1 MGCVQSKTNLF
12 TNANGDGKDFLE
24 KYSVDR
30 IIGQGEFGVVKI
42 VYDRK
47 DDRNPIAC
55 KILRKG
61 IQFKDN
67 TIYSPIKPHV
77 LKSECGILQLLG
89 GKHHTLKLIGVYESP
104 SALYILTDYLAGGD
118 MFQHLSD
125 YYGATTVNKGTSS
138 VDDTN
143 NNGLST
149 EDVSRMSF
157 ELLDAINHCTKH
169 GIIHRDVKPENIMF
183 EKPLRGSSLKLI
195 DFGSGTFAAT
205 SNEAANKSKSIEYDL
220 NNPRPPGMDEEE
232 TTKIQNFHG
241 EELYLHT
248 TFAGSAFYISP
259 EMFQK
264 HYTVATDVWSVGVTL
279 YVLVA
284 GYPAD
289 ALQKAFN
296 QLQTND
302 RTIDSLKNLPHMPN
316 NMPDT
321 YYQLLDHCL
330 TYKHRMR
337 KSAATILE
345 TSEFVKFHHENQKA
359 DNDDDKD
366 KKKSI
371 LIQGSVSRH
380 TAMLKYG
387 QYERS
392 VTSLIASLLE
402 QRQLAQLL
410 DRIDEVLANSE
421 ESKRLQIITI
431 GELHNILKNLEYHHL
446 LPTFD
451 KVAHGIDYSKYAYH
465 VAFLRQFYT
474 LVQGDKNEDGKYK
487 QDMDTSTSR
496 KWNSVVAKRKPGIN
510 KIKEEKAKPRS
521 IHNGNAWETISK
533 QYMNK
538 APRRLSN

>member
-1 MGCVQSKTNLF
+1 
-12 TNANGDGKDFLE
+12 
-24 KYSVDR
+24 
-30 IIGQGEFGVVKI
+30 
-42 VYDRK
+42 
-47 DDRNPIAC
+47 
-55 KILRKG
+55 
-61 IQFKDN
+61 
-67 TIYSPIKPHV
+67 
-77 LKSECGILQLLG
+77 
-89 GKHHTLKLIGVYESP
+89 
-104 SALYILTDYLAGGD
+104 
-118 MFQHLSD
+118 
-125 YYGATTVNKGTSS
+125 
-138 VDDTN
+138 
-143 NNGLST
+143 
-149 EDVSRMSF
+149 
-157 ELLDAINHCTKH
+157 
-169 GIIHRDVKPENIMF
+169 MF

-220 NNPRPPGMDEEE
+220 NNPRPPGMDEEV

-289 ALQKAFN
+289 VLQKAFN

-446 LPTFD
+446 
-451 KVAHGIDYSKYAYH
+451 
-465 VAFLRQFYT
+465 
-474 LVQGDKNEDGKYK
+474 
-487 QDMDTSTSR
+487 
-496 KWNSVVAKRKPGIN
+496 
-510 KIKEEKAKPRS
+510 
-521 IHNGNAWETISK
+521 
-533 QYMNK
+533 
-538 APRRLSN
+538 